1 MLSPA
6 CASHSHSVHVT
17 VREHA
22 CVFLF
27 FIFQLPERTGNW
39 FFNGQSVVT
48 IISGRK
54 RKEEEKKKK
63 RKKKRN
69 TIIQLQEWRVTLH
82 LHVGY
87 SEIVYTCVGK
97 RLHTLPSHPTLGEPQ
112 GFTSHWYVSV
122 FDITTHTHARTHA
135 RTHTRTRTHAR
146 IHTRTHARTHTHTRT
161 HTRKERERERE
172 RTVALLCPT
181 TTQAQTNTV

>member
-1 MLSPA
+1 MCSVLSSA
-6 CASHSHSVHVT
+6 CASHSHNVHVT
-17 VREHA
+17 VRERA

-48 IISGRK
+48 VISGRK
-54 RKEEEKKKK
+54 RKEEK
-63 RKKKRN
+63 RKEKRN

-112 GFTSHWYVSV
+112 GFTSHWYVSM
-122 FDITTHTHARTHA
+122 FDITTHTHAHA
-135 RTHTRTRTHAR
+135 RTHAR
-146 IHTRTHARTHTHTRT
+146 IHIHTHTPVSYT
-161 HTRKERERERE
+161 HLRAHET
-172 RTVALLCPT
+172 A
-181 TTQAQTNTV
+181 